1 MSNREFMVEI
11 RDCFDA
17 VVFTAAGEG
26 SDRYAQGAVGSNDV
40 CRLRE
45 DPSQNTTRS
54 SAYDDADTSTFGG
67 PNIWDTCGDGVFLT
81 QDLSGIVAGD
91 CENSTKS
98 CESGNPLD
106 LDGDGMVGFSDVLM
120 VLANWGCA
128 GSCPEDVDFDGTV
141 GFSDVLL
148 LLASW
153 G

>member
-1 MSNREFMVEI
+1 
-11 RDCFDA
+11 
-17 VVFTAAGEG
+17 
-26 SDRYAQGAVGSNDV
+26 
-40 CRLRE
+40 
-45 DPSQNTTRS
+45 
-54 SAYDDADTSTFGG
+54 
-67 PNIWDTCGDGVFLT
+67 
-81 QDLSGIVAGD
+81 
-91 CENSTKS
+91 
-98 CESGNPLD
+98 LD